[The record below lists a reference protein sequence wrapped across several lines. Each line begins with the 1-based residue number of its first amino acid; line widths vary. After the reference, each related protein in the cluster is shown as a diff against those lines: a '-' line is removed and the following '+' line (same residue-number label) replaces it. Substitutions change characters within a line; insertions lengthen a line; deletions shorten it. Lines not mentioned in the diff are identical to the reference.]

1 MNQPFVLL
9 DTIIKEFELKND
21 AQLSKFLGVSASV
34 VCKWRSRTQL
44 ISGDRIL
51 LIYDKTGW
59 TIEKIR
65 RLLIC

>member
-9 DTIIKEFELKND
+9 DTIIKEFKLKND
-21 AQLSKFLGVSASV
+21 AQLSKFLGVNASI
-34 VCKWRSRTQL
+34 VCKWRSRTQS

-59 TIEKIR
+59 AIEKIR
-65 RLLIC
+65 RLLTC